1 VLCRLRASRPERDRH
16 SRSNRAMHTVMER
29 VPRPHPGAV
38 RLRVA
43 LDTLASSLATVR
55 LHTLLACE
63 RDLAGV
69 LAEMEHGAADETWD
83 PYATARELGA
93 ARAALTRC
101 RRLGATLGDLAR
113 LSLVA
118 QGRDTSYSRQARTGS
133 SLHVHSLETR
143 V

>member
-1 VLCRLRASRPERDRH
+1 VVDRLRASRPERDRP
-16 SRSNRAMHTVMER
+16 SRSDRAMHTVMKR

-38 RLRVA
+38 RLRVV
-43 LDTLASSLATVR
+43 LDTLAGSLATVK
-55 LHTLLACE
+55 LDTLLACE
-63 RDLAGV
+63 HDLASV
-69 LAEMEHGAADETWD
+69 LAEMENGSADDNWD
-83 PYATARELGA
+83 HYATARELGA

-118 QGRDTSYSRQARTGS
+118 QGRDSGYSRQASNGG

>member
-1 VLCRLRASRPERDRH
+1 
-16 SRSNRAMHTVMER
+16 MER

-38 RLRVA
+38 RLRVV
-43 LDTLASSLATVR
+43 LDTLAGSLATVK
-55 LHTLLACE
+55 LDTLLACE
-63 RDLAGV
+63 CDLASV
-69 LAEMEHGAADETWD
+69 LAEMEHGPASETWD
-83 PYATARELGA
+83 DDATLRELGA

-118 QGRDTSYSRQARTGS
+118 QGRDSGYSRQSRTGG

-143 V
+143 A

>member
-1 VLCRLRASRPERDRH
+1 VIRSRASRPERDRQN
-16 SRSNRAMHTVMER
+16 RSDREMHTGMER

-43 LDTLASSLATVR
+43 LDTLAGSLATVN
-55 LHTLLACE
+55 LDTLLACE
-63 RDLAGV
+63 SNLAGV
-69 LAEMEHGAADETWD
+69 LAEMEHGHAGETWD
-83 PYATARELGA
+83 QYATARELGA

-118 QGRDTSYSRQARTGS
+118 QGRDSGYSRQSRAGG
-133 SLHVHSLETR
+133 SLHVHALETR